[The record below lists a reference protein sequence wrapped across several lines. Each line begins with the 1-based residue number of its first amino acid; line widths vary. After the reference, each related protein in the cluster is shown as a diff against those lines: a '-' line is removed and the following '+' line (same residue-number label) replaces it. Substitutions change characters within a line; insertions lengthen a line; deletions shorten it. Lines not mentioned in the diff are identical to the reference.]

1 MEGIEQEITNKL
13 IEKPKFETENLVEV
27 KEKKPRTQ
35 AQKDAFEKARA
46 KRAENLAK
54 KKELES
60 SAEVVTETTNPI
72 SQANH
77 PQPDKGN
84 IEKPKPKPKGR
95 PKGSRNKK
103 VMRDLEPPPTPDY
116 PNYPQPVFHSPHQAQ
131 DHGIKYQGHPY
142 HAMYQQPPQVHNYYY
157 GHQQG
162 ITTKRTKTKKERPP
176 TPPPPSS
183 ESEEEFDES
192 SSSEEEI
199 YEESVPE
206 LKYRF
211 A

>member
-54 KKELES
+54 KKELEN
-60 SAEVVTETTNPI
+60 EKVKGEIETTETTNPI
-72 SQANH
+72 S
-77 PQPDKGN
+77 K
-84 IEKPKPKPKGR
+84 IESSESKKPVARGR

-103 VMRDLEPPPTPDY
+103 VMRDLEPPPTPDN

-131 DHGIKYQGHPY
+131 DHGLKYQGHPY
-142 HAMYQQPPQVHNYYY
+142 HSMYQQPPQVHNYYY

-162 ITTKRTKTKKERPP
+162 ITTKRTKTKKERAP
-176 TPPPPSS
+176 TPPPSS
-183 ESEEEFDES
+183 ESEEEISS

>member
-1 MEGIEQEITNKL
+1 MEGIEEEITNKL
-13 IEKPKFETENLVEV
+13 IEKPIFETDNLVKV

-54 KKELES
+54 KKELEN
-60 SAEVVTETTNPI
+60 EKVKGEIETTETTNPI
-72 SQANH
+72 S
-77 PQPDKGN
+77 KEL
-84 IEKPKPKPKGR
+84 EKPKPKPKGR

-103 VMRDLEPPPTPDY
+103 VMRDLEPPPTPDN

-131 DHGIKYQGHPY
+131 DHGLKFQGHNPY
-142 HAMYQQPPQVHNYYY
+142 HYQQPPQVHNYYY

-183 ESEEEFDES
+183 ESEEEISS

-199 YEESVPE
+199 YEEPVPE

>member
-54 KKELES
+54 KKELENEK
-60 SAEVVTETTNPI
+60 AKDVGVAGETTNPI
-72 SQANH
+72 S
-77 PQPDKGN
+77 KEL
-84 IEKPKPKPKGR
+84 EKPKPKPKGR

-103 VMRDLEPPPTPDY
+103 VMRDLEPPPTPDN

-131 DHGIKYQGHPY
+131 DHGLKFQGHNPY
-142 HAMYQQPPQVHNYYY
+142 HYQQPPQVHNYYY

-162 ITTKRTKTKKERPP
+162 ITTKRTKKERPP
-176 TPPPPSS
+176 TPIPQSSS
-183 ESEEEFDES
+183 ESEEEIS
-192 SSSEEEI
+192 SSSEEEEI
-199 YEESVPE
+199 YEEPVAE